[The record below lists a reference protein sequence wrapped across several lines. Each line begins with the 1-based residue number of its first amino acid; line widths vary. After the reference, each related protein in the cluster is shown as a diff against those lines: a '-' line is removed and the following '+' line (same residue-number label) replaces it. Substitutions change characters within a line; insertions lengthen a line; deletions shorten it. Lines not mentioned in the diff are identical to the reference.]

1 MLWQNKGA
9 AAEDNALNLNYLS
22 HEDADDPARS
32 DPKKKNYEDTFFNSM
47 RKCRRVCVV
56 VCGHVRC
63 REV

>member
-32 DPKKKNYEDTFFNSM
+32 DPPKKKSM
-47 RKCRRVCVV
+47 RTHFLIV
-56 VCGHVRC
+56 
-63 REV
+63 